1 MTSTDTKDLLE
12 DLEFISENP
21 DITPSVHSRKSNA
34 KSNSKRTE
42 KKEEAKSISQKTEKK
57 EEVKSNSKRTEKKE
71 EAKSIDDDINVPRC
85 DEADLNEADL
95 NEADLNSEIERVK
108 STKGQAKSAMGQVQ
122 SAKVQAKSAMGQVQS
137 AKVQAKS
144 AMGQEKRNTGTII
157 NRKKSKNGLVHAF
170 LPITILLSLTTL
182 ASIALC
188 FYLLHQM
195 NKKEVPASADSVVE
209 SRMYAQEEVDA
220 MVLDAKEEGTA
231 TGQQELKDFIR
242 SMAIENS
249 GSYPDVLRKIFPEYM
264 IYNAGGKY
272 AFVPIDNNMPRNSI
286 SENQIM
292 ESGGEMTYVVDGIT
306 RSRKMIDVSQHQGNI
321 DWQQVADSGVEMA
334 IIRLGIRGYGS
345 GALVMD
351 EYFAQNME
359 GATAAGLE
367 VGVYFFT
374 QAISIEE
381 AQEEADFVLESLK
394 EYDFNGTI
402 VLDIEKVDDN
412 AARGNALTPEERT
425 AFARVFCDRIRD
437 AGYRPMIYG
446 NAYSLFAM
454 LDITELKEYDVWYAF
469 YNNYLYYPYEVRA
482 WQYSSTSTVPGI
494 SGDVDLN
501 IWFE

>member
-1 MTSTDTKDLLE
+1 MTSTDTKDLLD
-12 DLEFISENP
+12 DLEFISDNP
-21 DITPSVHSRKSNA
+21 DIEPSV
-34 KSNSKRTE
+34 NSG
-42 KKEEAKSISQKTEKK
+42 KTN
-57 EEVKSNSKRTEKKE
+57 VKSNSKQSEKKE
-71 EAKSIDDDINVPRC
+71 ETTV
-85 DEADLNEADL
+85 
-95 NEADLNSEIERVK
+95 
-108 STKGQAKSAMGQVQ
+108 
-122 SAKVQAKSAMGQVQS
+122 SAKNH
-137 AKVQAKS
+137 
-144 AMGQEKRNTGTII
+144 R
-157 NRKKSKNGLVHAF
+157 RPKNGLAHAF

-195 NKKEVPASADSVVE
+195 NTKEVPATADSVME
-209 SRMYAQEEVDA
+209 SRMYAQEEVDV

-231 TGQQELKDFIR
+231 TGQAELKDFVR
-242 SMAIENS
+242 SIATENS
-249 GSYPDVLRKIFPEYM
+249 ASYPDVLRKIFPEYM

-272 AFVPIDNNMPRNSI
+272 AFVPIDENMPRNSI

-292 ESGGEMTYVVDGIT
+292 ESGGEMVYVVDGIT
-306 RSRKMIDVSQHQGNI
+306 RGRKMIDVSQHQGDI

-351 EYFAQNME
+351 QCFTQNIE

-374 QAISIEE
+374 QAVSIEE
-381 AQEEADFVLESLK
+381 AQEEADFVLESLS
-394 EYDFNGTI
+394 EYDFHGPI
-402 VLDIEKVDDN
+402 VLDIEKVEDN
-412 AARGNALTPEERT
+412 TARGNALTPEERT
-425 AFARVFCDRIRD
+425 SFARVFCDRIRN

-454 LDITELKEYDVWYAF
+454 LDITQLEEYDIWYAF

>member
-1 MTSTDTKDLLE
+1 MTSTDTKDLLD
-12 DLEFISENP
+12 DLEFISDNP
-21 DITPSVHSRKSNA
+21 DIEPSVNSGKTNV
-34 KSNSKRTE
+34 KSNSKQSE
-42 KKEEAKSISQKTEKK
+42 KKEEAKT
-57 EEVKSNSKRTEKKE
+57 
-71 EAKSIDDDINVPRC
+71 IDDDISVQFYGK
-85 DEADLNEADL
+85 ADV
-95 NEADLNSEIERVK
+95 NSEKERVK
-108 STKGQAKSAMGQVQ
+108 SARNQMKSARDQGNVAKGQGKRNAV
-122 SAKVQAKSAMGQVQS
+122 SAKNH
-137 AKVQAKS
+137 
-144 AMGQEKRNTGTII
+144 R
-157 NRKKSKNGLVHAF
+157 RPKNGLAHAF

-195 NKKEVPASADSVVE
+195 NTKEVPTTADSVME
-209 SRMYAQEEVDA
+209 SRMYAQEEVDV

-231 TGQQELKDFIR
+231 TGQAELKDFIR
-242 SMAIENS
+242 NMATENS
-249 GSYPDVLRKIFPEYM
+249 ASYPDVLRKIFPEYM

-272 AFVPIDNNMPRNSI
+272 AFVPIDENMPRNSI

-292 ESGGEMTYVVDGIT
+292 ESGGEMVYVVDGIT
-306 RSRKMIDVSQHQGNI
+306 RGRKMIDVSQHQGDI

-351 EYFAQNME
+351 QCFTQNIE

-374 QAISIEE
+374 QAVSIEE
-381 AQEEADFVLESLK
+381 AQEEADFVLESLR
-394 EYDFNGTI
+394 EYDFHGPI
-402 VLDIEKVDDN
+402 VLDIEKVEDN
-412 AARGNALTPEERT
+412 AARGNALTPEQRT
-425 AFARVFCDRIRD
+425 SFARVFCDRIRD

-454 LDITELKEYDVWYAF
+454 LDITQLEEYDIWYAF

>member
-1 MTSTDTKDLLE
+1 MTSTDTKDLLD
-12 DLEFISENP
+12 DLEFISDNP
-21 DITPSVHSRKSNA
+21 DIEPSVNSGKTNV
-34 KSNSKRTE
+34 KSNSKQSE
-42 KKEEAKSISQKTEKK
+42 KKEEAKT
-57 EEVKSNSKRTEKKE
+57 
-71 EAKSIDDDINVPRC
+71 IDDDISVQFYGK
-85 DEADLNEADL
+85 ADV
-95 NEADLNSEIERVK
+95 NSEKERVK
-108 STKGQAKSAMGQVQ
+108 SARNQMKSARDQGNVAKGQGKRNAV
-122 SAKVQAKSAMGQVQS
+122 SAKNH
-137 AKVQAKS
+137 
-144 AMGQEKRNTGTII
+144 R
-157 NRKKSKNGLVHAF
+157 RPKNGLAHAF

-195 NKKEVPASADSVVE
+195 NTKEVPTTADSVME
-209 SRMYAQEEVDA
+209 SRMYAQEEVDV

-231 TGQQELKDFIR
+231 AGQAELKDFIR
-242 SMAIENS
+242 NMATENS
-249 GSYPDVLRKIFPEYM
+249 ASYPDVLRKIFPEYM

-272 AFVPIDNNMPRNSI
+272 AFVPIDENMPRNSI

-292 ESGGEMTYVVDGIT
+292 ESGGEMVYVVDGIT
-306 RSRKMIDVSQHQGNI
+306 RGRKMIDVSQHQGDI

-351 EYFAQNME
+351 QCFTQNIE

-374 QAISIEE
+374 QAVSIEE
-381 AQEEADFVLESLK
+381 AQEEADFVLESLR
-394 EYDFNGTI
+394 EYDFHGPI
-402 VLDIEKVDDN
+402 VLDIEKVEDN
-412 AARGNALTPEERT
+412 AARGNAVTPEERT
-425 AFARVFCDRIRD
+425 SFARVFCDRIRN

-454 LDITELKEYDVWYAF
+454 LDITQLEEYDIWYAF